1 MVRGLAL
8 IAPCWM
14 MTTKA
19 TLSRDEVVRILR
31 SEREVLKERFG
42 VTAMYLFG
50 SFARD
55 EATEASDVDVLVEF
69 EGKPSLMTYS
79 GTQIHLEA
87 VFGRSVDVAQLDDF
101 RKELRPYVERDLME
115 V

>member
-1 MVRGLAL
+1 
-8 IAPCWM
+8 
-14 MTTKA
+14 MTTKSKP
-19 TLSRDEVVRILR
+19 SREDVVAILR
-31 SEREVLKERFG
+31 SQRQALKEQFG
-42 VTAMYLFG
+42 VTEIYLFG

-55 EATEASDVDVLVEF
+55 EATEDSDVDVVVKF

-79 GTQIHLEA
+79 GTQLHLEEKL
-87 VFGRSVDVAQLDDF
+87 GRSVDVAQLEDF

>member
-1 MVRGLAL
+1 
-8 IAPCWM
+8 
-14 MTTKA
+14 MTTKSK
-19 TLSRDEVVRILR
+19 LSRDDVVRILR
-31 SEREVLKERFG
+31 TQREILKERFG
-42 VTAMYLFG
+42 VTEISLFG

-55 EATEASDVDVLVEF
+55 EATDASDIDVVVKF

-79 GTQIHLEA
+79 GTQIHLEN

-101 RKELRPYVERDLME
+101 RKELRPYVERDLVE

>member
-1 MVRGLAL
+1 
-8 IAPCWM
+8 
-14 MTTKA
+14 MTTKPKL
-19 TLSRDEVVRILR
+19 TRDGVLRILR
-31 SEREVLKERFG
+31 DQKEVLREEFG
-42 VTAMYLFG
+42 VAEVYLFG

-55 EATEASDVDVLVEF
+55 EATDASDVDVVVKF

-79 GTQIHLEA
+79 AAQIHLEE

-101 RKELRPYVERDLME
+101 RKELRPYVERDLVE